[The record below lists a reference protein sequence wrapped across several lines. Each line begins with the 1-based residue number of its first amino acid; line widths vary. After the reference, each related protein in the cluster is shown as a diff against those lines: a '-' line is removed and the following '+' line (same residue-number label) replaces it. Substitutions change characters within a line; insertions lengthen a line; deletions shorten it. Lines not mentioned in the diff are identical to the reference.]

1 MLQTDYIVYHYLVF
15 DNEFPVVRSAIKI
28 DKDLHVQLQVYGNP
42 VPLPTWFTQGRS
54 AKLTTL
60 SMLENFPNYLQNVIS
75 SDGNLIQKLQRR
87 QHYKPKGRP
96 PYSYEMIRFALLLR
110 YTSSQAY
117 DFAAEITIAVNV
129 IVGKVEIEL
138 C

>member
-1 MLQTDYIVYHYLVF
+1 
-15 DNEFPVVRSAIKI
+15 
-28 DKDLHVQLQVYGNP
+28 
-42 VPLPTWFTQGRS
+42 
-54 AKLTTL
+54 
-60 SMLENFPNYLQNVIS
+60 MLENFPNYLQNVIS

-87 QHYKPKGRP
+87 QHYKLKGRP

-129 IVGKVEIEL
+129 IVG
-138 C
+138 